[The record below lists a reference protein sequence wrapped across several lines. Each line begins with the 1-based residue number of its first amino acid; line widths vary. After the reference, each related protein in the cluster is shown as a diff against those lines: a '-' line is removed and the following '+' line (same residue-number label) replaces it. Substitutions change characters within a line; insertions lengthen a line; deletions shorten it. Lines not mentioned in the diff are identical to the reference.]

1 MKRMTFQQKKEA
13 LQNALYHYNFP
24 AKYFVEGADA
34 RMGAR
39 FAIHSKLESGGMQC
53 HTNFM
58 TYEEFNA
65 WLFGHAAGR
74 INQFGQ

>member
-1 MKRMTFQQKKEA
+1 MKRMTYQQKKEA
-13 LQNALYHYNFP
+13 LQNALSFYKFP

-39 FAIHSKLESGGMQC
+39 FAIHSKCEDSSGINC
-53 HTNFM
+53 HTNYM

-65 WLFGHAAGR
+65 WLFGYAAGR
-74 INQFGQ
+74 ENKF